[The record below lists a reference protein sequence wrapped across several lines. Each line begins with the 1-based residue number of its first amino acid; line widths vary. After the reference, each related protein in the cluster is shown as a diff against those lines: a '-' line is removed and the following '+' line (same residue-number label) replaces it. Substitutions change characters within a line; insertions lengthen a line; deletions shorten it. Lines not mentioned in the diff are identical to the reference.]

1 MGKYLDG
8 MTIKGKYFGVTVVGV
23 VRESRM
29 RRNELIHYTD
39 VLVDDFVP
47 RMDSVIVRDCDVEWA
62 VE

>member
-1 MGKYLDG
+1 MSGKYLDG
-8 MTIKGKYFGVTVVGV
+8 MVVKGKYFGVTVTGV

-39 VLVDDFVP
+39 VVVDNRF
-47 RMDSVIVRDCDVEWA
+47 DSVIIRDCDVEWA